1 MSIMPWF
8 QLVANGDATDP
19 NDYNAVGG
27 PSCSGPNHI
36 CAIQASP
43 NTNNKPIIT
52 TPLRNEMITAL
63 NTNSSSTNVQLRTNP

>member
-1 MSIMPWF
+1 MPWF
-8 QLVANGDATDP
+8 QLLPNGDATDP

-27 PSCSGPNHI
+27 PSCSGINHI
-36 CAIQASP
+36 CAIQASA

-63 NTNSSSTNVQLRTNP
+63 DKKANSANVLLRTNA